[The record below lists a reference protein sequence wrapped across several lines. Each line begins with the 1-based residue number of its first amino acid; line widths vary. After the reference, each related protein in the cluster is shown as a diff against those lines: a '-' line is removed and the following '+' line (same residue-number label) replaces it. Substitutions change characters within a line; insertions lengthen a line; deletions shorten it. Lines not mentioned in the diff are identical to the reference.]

1 MAQIS
6 LFAMHVANL
15 LGFKRIADVRGVTSV
30 TRLFENGMSPCGLY
44 LQIRPQGELYIG
56 QTANLPARFE
66 RHLARGTVITELA
79 FMPAHPKTLDEKEKA
94 LIAKAERLGLEL
106 NNLALRSKHESLRP
120 AFSEIY
126 PEDWVKCW
134 LNPETPPAN
143 PFRERYEA
151 IHSGLRHQLDLAMA
165 HPTWPQAL
173 PAARQAI
180 RWLIPKPEQ
189 SAGIFWSADAYTKRL
204 DEPFLP
210 LIRIHLASYTLLEIG
225 LWQDAPRLAWARLQ
239 VLSNHE
245 IEERYSLQETLAK
258 LPYVRIESLDKGYI
272 LSTAAA
278 LLPALCEM
286 QHRLLRQ
293 SVFPL
298 LKEPLLKRGNPAL
311 EYLLIR

>member
-15 LGFKRIADVRGVTSV
+15 LGFNRIADVRGVTSV

-66 RHLARGTVITELA
+66 RHLARGAVITELA

-165 HPTWPQAL
+165 HPAWPQAL

-189 SAGIFWSADAYTKRL
+189 SAGIFWSATTNSMHMFWTGHPIFAI
-204 DEPFLP
+204 FSLP
-210 LIRIHLASYTLLEIG
+210 VPQFFPAQICATHQIFNIILCPEIPSSMHP
-225 LWQDAPRLAWARLQ
+225 A
-239 VLSNHE
+239 E
-245 IEERYSLQETLAK
+245 I
-258 LPYVRIESLDKGYI
+258 
-272 LSTAAA
+272 
-278 LLPALCEM
+278 
-286 QHRLLRQ
+286 
-293 SVFPL
+293 
-298 LKEPLLKRGNPAL
+298 
-311 EYLLIR
+311 